1 MSVTDRKM
9 FRPRNAR
16 NRLNQLG
23 GIMAS
28 SPELMQTVQRF
39 QLGGGVNVRPGAR
52 PTVMGMGSG
61 DVPNISQILDF
72 LGVSSLVPGG
82 QTTPGDQTFNQG
94 VETFADTPQSVNL
107 YDPSGRIGFE
117 GNRFD
122 TGTLTEEEA
131 KRISSGL
138 GAIAPKPLSE
148 TEQRRAARIQGQP
161 GIIEQFGGRNIPGTL
176 ENQKLLDAQLR
187 QRLDAGREIPDPTG
201 IGGPDFN
208 EGAPSGLRQI
218 TDPAEIERLIAST
231 QTPADSPN
239 KENPLV
245 EDDIDAQG
253 GVGPGNQ
260 GEDSRLTAAKSGELG
275 PKAQVQAVVAAG
287 TPAEQQDQL
296 QQLMNEFTSNAPEY
310 EGIDKGLALAKIGFA
325 MAAGKSPR
333 ALENIANALNQGA
346 DTFIKD
352 KQERNAFN
360 RQVQL
365 SALQYGLGEVG
376 KERAEER
383 LSDRAGR
390 KPTIWSASRDG
401 DFNGKPFKKGDNVA
415 VPTSYIEEYGVPSG
429 LTNLALAEA
438 AIEQNADVQKAL
450 IAAEGAKKMSLSEYT
465 TISTSMND
473 AAANF
478 ASKKTLEELLTK
490 NILQVTEDKIT
501 GVQPAFESL
510 VNKAAGAVGIDM
522 GKKYESLEQYQAD
535 MITVANQLV
544 NELLG
549 EGSKTLSDTDRKLA
563 QEIVGY
569 YSGQGGYIFRDT
581 DVLQSRLQRT
591 LSTVKNEQATAL
603 NKMQEIT
610 EATAGLN
617 FPSGRPAK
625 FQSALSVAAPFLNQQ
640 QAAQFGLVKG
650 KDNVFRMV
658 K

>member
-1 MSVTDRKM
+1 MSVTNRKM

-39 QLGGGVNVRPGAR
+39 ELGGPVSLGAGLKAA
-52 PTVMGMGSG
+52 M
-61 DVPNISQILDF
+61 
-72 LGVSSLVPGG
+72 
-82 QTTPGDQTFNQG
+82 PGDMTAFQYMTASPIVQ
-94 VETFADTPQSVNL
+94 
-107 YDPSGRIGFE
+107 
-117 GNRFD
+117 
-122 TGTLTEEEA
+122 
-131 KRISSGL
+131 
-138 GAIAPKPLSE
+138 
-148 TEQRRAARIQGQP
+148 
-161 GIIEQFGGRNIPGTL
+161 
-176 ENQKLLDAQLR
+176 QKLLDAENRYRALNR
-187 QRLDAGREIPDPTG
+187 VSSAALNLPKALGDLTTGSAAGLANLVTSGAQGLGFIDPTQDYRVRG
-201 IGGPDFN
+201 TNLVGSNIEQGLSFPQVNNPEEYAALLATSRGEFQDPSIQRAMDKVPQTMENPLLGDTFVF
-208 EGAPSGLRQI
+208 GASAPSGDQI
-218 TDPAEIERLIAST
+218 NTMGLT
-231 QTPADSPN
+231 TPD
-239 KENPLV
+239 KEPTPDKEKPLV

-260 GEDSRLTAAKSGELG
+260 GEDSRLTAAKRGELG

-383 LSDRAGR
+383 LRDRDGR
-390 KPTIWSASRDG
+390 KPTIWVASKDG
-401 DFNGKPFKKGDNVA
+401 EFNGKPFKKGDNVA
-415 VPTSYIEEYGVPSG
+415 VPTSYVEENGVPSG
-429 LTNLALAEA
+429 LTNLSLAEA
-438 AIEQNADVQKAL
+438 AIRENADVQKAL
-450 IAAEGAKKMSLSEYT
+450 IAAQKDKKMSVSEYNT
-465 TISTSMND
+465 TSKRMNES
-473 AAANF
+473 AANF
-478 ASKKTLEELLTK
+478 ASKKTLEELLRK

-510 VNKAAGAVGIDM
+510 VNRAAGAVGIDM
-522 GKKYESLEQYQAD
+522 GKEYENLEQYEAD
-535 MITVANQLV
+535 MLTVANQLV

-569 YSGQGGYIFRDT
+569 YSGRGGYIFKDT
-581 DVLQSRLQRT
+581 DVLLSRLQRT
-591 LSTVKNEQATAL
+591 LSTTETAQANAL
-603 NKMQEIT
+603 NEMREIT
-610 EATAGLN
+610 EATAGLL
-617 FPSGRPAK
+617 FPSGQPVR
-625 FQSALSVAAPFLNQQ
+625 FQSALSVASPFLNQQ
-640 QAAQFGLVKG
+640 QATQFGLVKG
-650 KDNVFRMV
+650 KDNVFRMA